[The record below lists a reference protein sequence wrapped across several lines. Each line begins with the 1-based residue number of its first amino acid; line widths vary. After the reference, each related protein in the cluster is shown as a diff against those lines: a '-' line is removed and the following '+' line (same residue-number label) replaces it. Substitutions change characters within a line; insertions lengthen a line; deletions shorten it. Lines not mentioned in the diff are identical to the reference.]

1 MTAREPGDTTNLSHY
16 GEAALPWVEVQVTT
30 ADSIAGVVVRDSG
43 PGLQPGGEVTNA
55 GIGLSNTEA
64 RLRTIFGDRHR
75 FELINDNG
83 LSVNLRL
90 PLPMLTSVEEKAP

>member
-1 MTAREPGDTTNLSHY
+1 
-16 GEAALPWVEVQVTT
+16 
-30 ADSIAGVVVRDSG
+30 
-43 PGLQPGGEVTNA
+43 LQPPSEATNA

-64 RLRTIFGDRHR
+64 RLRTVFGERHR

-90 PLPMLTSVEEKAP
+90 PLSMLTSSEEKSP